1 MARSAGVYARRSD
14 QRGVVN
20 DDAWPGVERLRW
32 LPHLKGLEAAAAEY
46 VREGLRSGDPRWEA
60 MAQQLRDQISEL
72 KRRILEAE

>member
-1 MARSAGVYARRSD
+1 M
-14 QRGVVN
+14 
-20 DDAWPGVERLRW
+20 RW

-46 VREGLRSGDPRWEA
+46 VREGLRSGDPMWEA